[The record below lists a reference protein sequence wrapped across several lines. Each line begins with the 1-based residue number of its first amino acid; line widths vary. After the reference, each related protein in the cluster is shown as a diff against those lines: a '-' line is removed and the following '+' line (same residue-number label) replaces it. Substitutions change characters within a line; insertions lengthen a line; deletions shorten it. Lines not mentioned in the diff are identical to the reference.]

1 MLSSDVAETMP
12 VKNSENVGNTGKVT
26 KGRMI
31 TWRVSLREHSPW
43 NAVRGGATGAVG
55 AGITEGESSH
65 VARSGSLRGPSK
77 EGRVGLE
84 KPRRMAKARFQQ
96 THQFTTK
103 QRHATRSY
111 TDYYITNVHRH
122 ILHMRSPSDTHAH
135 VHTHYSLTFTPATL
149 RSQYRVEPQ
158 HSPLLPENYVHRHNS
173 LTEYVL

>member
-1 MLSSDVAETMP
+1 MP

-43 NAVRGGATGAVG
+43 NAVRGGAAGVVDT
-55 AGITEGESSH
+55 GITEDDCPA
-65 VARSGSLRGPSK
+65 VARPGSLGGPSK

-84 KPRRMAKARFQQ
+84 RPRRIAEARFQQ

-103 QRHATRSY
+103 QRHAVRPY

-122 ILHMRSPSDTHAH
+122 ILHMLSPSDTHDH
-135 VHTHYSLTFTPATL
+135 VHTHYSLTFTSATL

-158 HSPLLPENYVHRHNS
+158 HPGGHGARGSGREGVVNQYAIMSVW
-173 LTEYVL
+173 VV

>member
-1 MLSSDVAETMP
+1 MLSKDVGESIAI
-12 VKNSENVGNTGKVT
+12 KYSRKSGLYGKLT
-26 KGRMI
+26 KGRI
-31 TWRVSLREHSPW
+31 VTERVSRREHSSW
-43 NAVRGGATGAVG
+43 NAVGVRRADVG
-55 AGITEGESSH
+55 DIRITEASRTSVEILG
-65 VARSGSLRGPSK
+65 ALWGPGK

-84 KPRRMAKARFQQ
+84 RPRRIARRRFQQ

-111 TDYYITNVHRH
+111 TDYYITNVHLH
-122 ILHMRSPSDTHAH
+122 TLHMWSPSDTYAH
-135 VHTHYSLTFTPATL
+135 VHTHYSLTFTPAAL